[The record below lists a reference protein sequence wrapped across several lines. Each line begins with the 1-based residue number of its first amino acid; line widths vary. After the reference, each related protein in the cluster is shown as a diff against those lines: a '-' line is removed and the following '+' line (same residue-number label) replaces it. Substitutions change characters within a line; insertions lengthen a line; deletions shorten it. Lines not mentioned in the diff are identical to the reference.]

1 MQLKVT
7 IVADSD
13 VKRFLEESQS
23 RLSRY
28 KLFHINRRNQRIILI
43 ISLAIGLVLVLILIP
58 PRTLASLARG
68 LIEQRLLFSLWM
80 IFNLLM
86 LSLLFS
92 GGQAIDAWVFLRFNL
107 HGPRPRWLD
116 YLMWITTQ
124 IGNAVFA
131 WVLAG
136 IFYISGMHRLAVE
149 IILGMITLW
158 MVVEAAKTLTDRAR
172 PYAILLQTRII
183 GWREPG
189 LSFPSG
195 HTSQTFFLMSLL
207 KYHFHLGHAGTI
219 ALFMIALTVGIT
231 RMYVGA
237 HYPRDVLAGA
247 LLGSVWGILT
257 NLVDGYLIGHP
268 L

>member
-1 MQLKVT
+1 MT
-7 IVADSD
+7 RVADSD
-13 VKRFLEESQS
+13 VNKSLEESQP
-23 RLSRY
+23 RLFIK
-28 KLFHINRRNQRIILI
+28 KLSHINIENRRKILVV
-43 ISLAIGLVLVLILIP
+43 SLAIGLVLVLILIP

-68 LIEQRLLFSLWM
+68 LVEQRLLFSLWLV
-80 IFNLLM
+80 FNLVM

-107 HGPRPRWLD
+107 HGARPLWLD
-116 YLMWITTQ
+116 RIMWITTQ
-124 IGNAVFA
+124 IGNAVTA

-136 IFYISGMHRLAVE
+136 IFYLIGMHRLAVE
-149 IILGMITLW
+149 IILGMTTLW
-158 MVVEAAKTLTDRAR
+158 MVVEAAKTVTDRAR
-172 PYAILLQTRII
+172 PYAILLETRII

-207 KYHFHLGHAGTI
+207 KFHFQLGHAGTI
-219 ALFMIALTVGIT
+219 ALFILALFVGVT

-257 NLVDGYLIGHP
+257 NLVDGYLKGHP

>member
-1 MQLKVT
+1 MANREVQK
-7 IVADSD
+7 S
-13 VKRFLEESQS
+13 LEESLAQLSKNKLPHIS
-23 RLSRY
+23 R
-28 KLFHINRRNQRIILI
+28 KDRRKILV
-43 ISLAIGLVLVLILIP
+43 ISLAIGLILVLILIP
-58 PRTLASLARG
+58 PHTLASLVRG
-68 LIEQRLLFSLWM
+68 LIEQRLLFGLWM
-80 IFNLLM
+80 LFNLVM

-116 YLMWITTQ
+116 TLMWVITQ
-124 IGNAVFA
+124 IGNVFFA
-131 WVLAG
+131 WALAS
-136 IFYISGMHRLAVE
+136 IFYILGMHRLAVE

-158 MVVEAAKTLTDRAR
+158 MVVEVAKTITDRAR

-195 HTSQTFFLMSLL
+195 HTSQTFFLISLL
-207 KYHFHLGHAGTI
+207 KFHFQLGHAGTI
-219 ALFMIALTVGIT
+219 ALFGIALVVGIT

-247 LLGSVWGILT
+247 LLGTVWGILT